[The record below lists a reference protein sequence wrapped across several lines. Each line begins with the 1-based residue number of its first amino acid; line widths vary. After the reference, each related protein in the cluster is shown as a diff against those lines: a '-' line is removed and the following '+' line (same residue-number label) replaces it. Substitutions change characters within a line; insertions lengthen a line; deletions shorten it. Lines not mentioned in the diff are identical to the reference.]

1 MFQLSDISHICITGL
16 LLLKN
21 RNIVVYNETRWSK
34 DG

>member
-1 MFQLSDISHICITGL
+1 MFQLSDISHICVTGL

-21 RNIVVYNETRWSK
+21 RNIVYNETRRSK

>member
-1 MFQLSDISHICITGL
+1 MFQLSDISRICITDL

-21 RNIVVYNETRWSK
+21 RNIVVYETRRSK